1 MSTAISI
8 IGTVVAVITLWL
20 AWRWNRQSKQEI
32 NRIRDETVAARVVL
46 NNRLDQ
52 GVAVKFEAP
61 PGKWGSAAFKRQE
74 GIEPGPDL
82 RGIWVVERS
91 GHEPVVVHDRHAM
104 QALIQEFIEEDDD
117 EGG

>member
-61 PGKWGSAAFKRQE
+61 QASGAALPSSARKALSQDRTCAGS
-74 GIEPGPDL
+74 G
-82 RGIWVVERS
+82 
-91 GHEPVVVHDRHAM
+91 
-104 QALIQEFIEEDDD
+104 
-117 EGG
+117 